1 MFFDMPHALLII
13 ASRVALAVVPK
24 VTGVAAERVLR
35 LICLADVLSPLLCA
49 LCSEA
54 ADFIAAF
61 VNILRIVG
69 VDFAAFTSLWLSR
82 LGFNALDLDSSVGL
96 AHIIVVVRKEC
107 DSRSGE
113 RVVRLFRVLS

>member
-1 MFFDMPHALLII
+1 M
-13 ASRVALAVVPK
+13 V
-24 VTGVAAERVLR
+24 G
-35 LICLADVLSPLLCA
+35 
-49 LCSEA
+49 SEA

-61 VNILRIVG
+61 VNILWIVG
-69 VDFAAFTSLWLSR
+69 VDFAVFTSLWLSN